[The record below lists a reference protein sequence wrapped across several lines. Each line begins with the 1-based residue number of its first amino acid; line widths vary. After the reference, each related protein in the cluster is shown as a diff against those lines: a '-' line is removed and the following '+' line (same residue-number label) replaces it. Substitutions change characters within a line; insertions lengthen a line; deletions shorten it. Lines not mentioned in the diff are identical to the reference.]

1 MQSRKYSNLSIQK
14 LDEFK
19 KNNKEFLENPI
30 IRNFLK
36 NKQNFQLFMDA
47 LYNPTTKN
55 MEKLD
60 ETFKLFYFEIR
71 FSAFISS
78 SVYFSAINFDKKQR
92 KYSSRYPLTID
103 SPIQSEDEVTF
114 KEMIEDPE
122 SEITLDKIS
131 ISDDIADYIINP
143 VLYEAVQS
151 LSLKQREILNFA
163 YIKGLSDTQIAKI
176 LGKSQQAVSK
186 LHKKSLRKIQEHIKE
201 RGG

>member
-1 MQSRKYSNLSIQK
+1 
-14 LDEFK
+14 
-19 KNNKEFLENPI
+19 
-30 IRNFLK
+30 
-36 NKQNFQLFMDA
+36 MDA

-71 FSAFISS
+71 FTAFISS
-78 SVYFSAINFDKKQR
+78 SVYFNSINF
-92 KYSSRYPLTID
+92 D

-143 VLYEAVQS
+143 VLYEAV
-151 LSLKQREILNFA
+151 
-163 YIKGLSDTQIAKI
+163 
-176 LGKSQQAVSK
+176 
-186 LHKKSLRKIQEHIKE
+186 
-201 RGG
+201 